1 MLSVVSLLPPFAL
14 RVLVVSWLLFV
25 RLEAHF
31 GSLNFF
37 DMNADA
43 TTTEG
48 LEPLICGIESGR
60 PNR

>member
-1 MLSVVSLLPPFAL
+1 MI
-14 RVLVVSWLLFV
+14 VSWFLCF
-25 RLEAHF
+25 RLEARS
-31 GSLNFF
+31 GSSNFF

-43 TTTEG
+43 ATTEG